1 MKNGVKAVSY
11 NGAQTVFTSSFSRKK
26 VKTSRAYVYKAIR
39 LYDSSLAHRIS
50 SGQAKIICVS
60 TKSEPHGQKWRMY
73 NKKRKSK
80 NSFNITC
87 SKNRLCFPYLLVQRV
102 H

>member
-1 MKNGVKAVSY
+1 M
-11 NGAQTVFTSSFSRKK
+11 T
-26 VKTSRAYVYKAIR
+26 IR
-39 LYDSSLAHRIS
+39 LLDCMSLAHRIS

-87 SKNRLCFPYLLVQRV
+87 SKNRLCISLSLSTKSHYVLRTKVGNIWFLNPLVLSK
-102 H
+102 